1 MMEFQNI
8 SPPSKADQEFRELQR
23 RVQEEL
29 FAYCGI
35 SPLGYLKALLESADE
50 RAEAARRPKPS
61 AHVGLCGDN
70 GKE

>member
-1 MMEFQNI
+1 MEFRPIPVSQ
-8 SPPSKADQEFRELQR
+8 ADREYRELQR

-35 SPLGYLKALLESADE
+35 SMMEYLRVMLEKADE
-50 RAEAARRPKPS
+50 RLRAARAQQAS
-61 AHVGLCGDN
+61 ATRGTGGAF